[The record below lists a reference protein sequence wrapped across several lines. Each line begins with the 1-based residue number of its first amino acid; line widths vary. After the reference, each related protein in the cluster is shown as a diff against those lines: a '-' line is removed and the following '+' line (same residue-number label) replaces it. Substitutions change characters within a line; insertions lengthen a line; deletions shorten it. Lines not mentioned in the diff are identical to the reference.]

1 MKNKLTQIRKLG
13 NFTINEHNC
22 VRNEHKFIINEHKFK
37 KKLAQFKINEHKFKL
52 GFVLWSVISYFNIG
66 GEGGYQI
73 IKRDNFVECGIL
85 LNRGE

>member
-1 MKNKLTQIRKLG
+1 MNEHKFMINELKFKINEHKFR
-13 NFTINEHNC
+13 INEHNF
-22 VRNEHKFIINEHKFK
+22 KINEHKFK
-37 KKLAQFKINEHKFKL
+37 INEHKFKINEHKFKL